1 MSNAFTKFDCKDIGN
16 RKSEF
21 VKKNQIL
28 SRIIACNLVNAL
40 SLQTKM
46 YTRWTEPV
54 GSVKQTQDQAGY
66 CKSLNAPWELS
77 QLALRQDYAK
87 KIWQAAQTGQ
97 GLFEFKFT
105 TAKMYKLSYK
115 NKAVFCPLLLFN
127 LSKQQTL
134 CIFLYQ

>member
-1 MSNAFTKFDCKDIGN
+1 MNPVQNSLVILARLDRKLQTQESANKSLTGFKIQDAFT
-16 RKSEF
+16 
-21 VKKNQIL
+21 
-28 SRIIACNLVNAL
+28 II
-40 SLQTKM
+40 S
-46 YTRWTEPV
+46 RWTKPL
-54 GSVKQTQDQAGY
+54 GSAKQAQNQAGY

-97 GLFEFKFT
+97 VLFEFKFT